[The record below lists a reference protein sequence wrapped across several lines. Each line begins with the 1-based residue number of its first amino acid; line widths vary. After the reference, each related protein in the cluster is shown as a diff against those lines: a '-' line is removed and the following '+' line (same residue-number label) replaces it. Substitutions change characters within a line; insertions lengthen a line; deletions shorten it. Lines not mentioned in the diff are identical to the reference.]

1 MATFAVPARFGR
13 ALFVVTI
20 LAGSFLLF
28 LVQPMVARMALPRL
42 GGAPAVWNSAM
53 LVYQA
58 LLLGGYAYAHWL
70 GKVTVRLQAAIH
82 LAVLLIAGLWLPIGL
97 MATQLPANAQPAIW
111 VPWLLGASIGPLF
124 FAISAQAPLLQR
136 WFSVA
141 SKGRDPYALYA
152 ASNFGSFAGLIAYP
166 LLVEPG
172 LAIHGQSRLWT
183 FGYILVALL
192 VAVCAMTLP
201 KMRMAIVAGPVADSP
216 RPSWSRVGL
225 WVLLAL
231 VPSGLMLATSTYIT
245 TDVVAM
251 PLLWVLPLGLY
262 LLSFTIAFAANR
274 APADMLTRIAPIV
287 ILLVGGVLVGGNQ
300 GKPYLNAGLALLL
313 LFMAAV
319 ALHTAMYRLRP
330 EPDRLTGFYLA
341 MSVGGALGGV
351 FAALIAPLVFDW
363 TWEYPILI
371 LAAGAL
377 IPQNFLIEPISRLW
391 AGTPQRARIITLG
404 VAVVMAVLILAV
416 LNRPSE
422 SVDSAGPLQALV
434 FIVVVVIGVLVI
446 GARTAFVVA
455 LAGALVAFG
464 GYRSIEL
471 SLKPGARA
479 RSYFGIYTVF
489 DTVLDKSTVRQIK
502 HGTTVHGTELLG
514 TTARERT
521 PTAYYV
527 PGSGVGQAMQAAP
540 ALFGDHARIGV
551 VGLGAGTLACYA
563 QPGQQWRFYEIDPA
577 VVRIARDTGQFHFLG
592 DCLPGATIEI
602 GDARLNLAVEPT
614 ASLDLLTLDAFSSDA
629 VPMHLMTREAFGTYG
644 RVLAP
649 HGLLMVHISNKF
661 LDLEPV
667 VSAAARAGGWYS
679 AKLVYFPGAEV
690 AAPRAV
696 SFWVALSRD
705 PAVLAT
711 LKARDSSWQPMA
723 PYPGF
728 TPWTDDYS
736 TILPLVKAFR

>member
-1 MATFAVPARFGR
+1 MAKYAIPMRLGR
-13 ALFVVTI
+13 LLFVVTI
-20 LAGSFLLF
+20 FAGSFLLF

-70 GKVTVRLQAAIH
+70 GRVTARLQAAIH
-82 LAVLLIAGLWLPIGL
+82 LVVLIVAALWLPIGL
-97 MATQLPANAQPAIW
+97 RAMQLPPNAQPALW

-136 WFSVA
+136 WFSVS
-141 SKGRDPYALYA
+141 SKGQDPYALYA
-152 ASNFGSFAGLIAYP
+152 ASNFGSFAGLLAYP

-172 LAIHGQSRLWT
+172 LALRGQSTLWT
-183 FGYILVALL
+183 FGYLFVALL
-192 VAVCAMTLP
+192 VFVCTMTLP
-201 KMRMAIVAGPVADSP
+201 KMRMQIVEGPIADSP
-216 RPSWSRVGL
+216 APSRGLFGL
-225 WVLLAL
+225 WILLAF

-245 TDVVAM
+245 TDIVAM

-262 LLSFTIAFAANR
+262 LLSFTIAFAAKR
-274 APADMLTRIAPIV
+274 VPADLLTRLAPLV

-330 EPDRLTGFYLA
+330 PPDRLTSFYLA

-351 FAALIAPLVFDW
+351 FAGLIAPLLFNW

-377 IPQNFLIEPISRLW
+377 LPQNFLVGVAARLW
-391 AGTPQRARIITLG
+391 AGDAQHRRI
-404 VAVVMAVLILAV
+404 VVMAVALVMAVLVIAV
-416 LNRPSE
+416 LNSPGANI
-422 SVDSAGPLQALV
+422 DSAGPLQGVV
-434 FIVVVVIGVLVI
+434 FVVVVIIGLAVI
-446 GARTAFVVA
+446 GARGAFVIA
-455 LAGALVAFG
+455 LLGALIAFG
-464 GYRSIEL
+464 GYRSLLL
-471 SLKPGARA
+471 SLQPHARA
-479 RSYFGIYTVF
+479 RSYFGVYTVLG
-489 DTVLDKSTVRQIK
+489 DSTIRQLK

-514 TTARERT
+514 SPERERT

-527 PGSGVGQAMQAAP
+527 PGAGIGQAMQAAP

-563 QPGQQWRFYEIDPA
+563 RPGQQWRFYEIDP
-577 VVRIARDTGQFHFLG
+577 VIVRIARDTGQFHFLT
-592 DCLPGATIEI
+592 DCLPGVPIEI
-602 GDARLNLAVEPT
+602 GDARLNLAVEKT

-629 VPMHLMTREAFGTYG
+629 VPMHLMTREAFATYG

-667 VSAAARAGGWYS
+667 VSAAARAGGWHA
-679 AKLVYFPGAEV
+679 AKLVYFPGAET
-690 AAPRAV
+690 APPRAV
-696 SFWVALSRD
+696 SFWVALSHD
-705 PAVLAT
+705 PAVLRA
-711 LKARDSSWQPMA
+711 LKARDANWQPLTQ
-723 PYPGF
+723 YPAF
-728 TPWTDDYS
+728 TPWSDDYS
-736 TILPLVKAFR
+736 TILPLVKAFH